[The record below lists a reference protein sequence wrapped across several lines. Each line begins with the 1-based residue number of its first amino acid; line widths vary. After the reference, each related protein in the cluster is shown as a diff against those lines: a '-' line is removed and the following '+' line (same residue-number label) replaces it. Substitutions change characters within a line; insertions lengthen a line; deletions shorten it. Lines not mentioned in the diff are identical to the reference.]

1 MWRRG
6 LAALGL
12 ALSLYA
18 LHVER
23 SRARDPQYRAAC
35 DLGPAVSCSRVFGSR
50 WGRGFGLLA
59 GVVGE
64 GSVLN
69 QPNSVYGV
77 AFYLLQGLL
86 GGTHNAAGRVL
97 LLGSSVLA
105 VLGSAYLG
113 YILLRVLHDFC
124 LVCITTYVINGALLV
139 LNLRSPRPRPAAK
152 PKGQ

>member
-1 MWRRG
+1 MWWRG

-23 SRARDPQYRAAC
+23 SRARDPRYRPAC
-35 DLGPAVSCSRVFGSR
+35 DLV
-50 WGRGFGLLA
+50 
-59 GVVGE
+59 
-64 GSVLN
+64 
-69 QPNSVYGV
+69 
-77 AFYLLQGLL
+77 
-86 GGTHNAAGRVL
+86 
-97 LLGSSVLA
+97 A

-139 LNLRSPRPRPAAK
+139 LNLLSPRPRPAAK